1 MIEEFVMAN
10 QEILLESGT
19 NEMELLT
26 FLLGDQPFGLNVA
39 KVESIEQFDSSLVS
53 KIPAA
58 PATLLG
64 MLLYRDRT
72 VPLIDLSAALDMH
85 GTTASERQIVIV
97 TEFND
102 VVCGFK
108 VDGVKRINRL
118 SWDAFIPVGDF
129 IGSSSASIIG
139 TVTIDESEVLVIDL
153 EHILAEIIPAMAI
166 EEPTDEIL
174 GGEKKQS
181 RENMR
186 IMFAEDSKTIRNSL
200 VRIFKNSGFSNVKA
214 FANGNDAYDAL
225 SAISGKAEL
234 KGPHPDDLP
243 QVIISDIEMPKMDGL
258 TLCRKIKETPN
269 LNDIF
274 FIIFSSLIN
283 EQMVLKCKRVGA
295 DAYITKPE
303 TNRLLSMLDKICQGH
318 AI

>member
-1 MIEEFVMAN
+1 MAK

-53 KIPAA
+53 KIPQA
-58 PATLLG
+58 PAALLG

-72 VPLIDLSAALDMH
+72 IPLIDLSAALDMQR
-85 GTTASERQIVIV
+85 TTGSERQIVIV

-129 IGSSSASIIG
+129 IGNSSESIIG
-139 TVTIDESEVLVIDL
+139 SVTIDESEVLVVDL
-153 EHILAEIIPAMAI
+153 EHILAEIIPAMSI
-166 EEPTDEIL
+166 EEPTDQMLMAENRP
-174 GGEKKQS
+174 S
-181 RENMR
+181 RESMR
-186 IMFAEDSKTIRNSL
+186 IMFAEDSKTIRHSL
-200 VRIFKNSGFSNVKA
+200 VRILKNSGFSNVKA
-214 FANGNDAYDAL
+214 FANGKDAYDAL
-225 SAISGKAEL
+225 SAIIDKAEL
-234 KGPHPDDLP
+234 KGPRPDGLP
-243 QVIISDIEMPKMDGL
+243 HVIISDIEMPKMDGL
-258 TLCRKIKETPN
+258 TLCRKIKETPD
-269 LNDIF
+269 LNEIP

-303 TNRLLSMLDKICQGH
+303 TNRLLSMLDEICQGR
-318 AI
+318 II